1 MKVRN
6 KKVERRLKIR
16 RRIRRVIKGTEDVP
30 RLSVYK
36 SNKCIYAQLI
46 NDEQGRVLL
55 AVSSRSLGEQGID
68 VKKARKVGEVLA
80 DKALAKGIKSILFDR
95 SGYVYHGRVKALA
108 EGARER
114 GLKF

>member
-1 MKVRN
+1 MLKNR
-6 KKVERRLKIR
+6 KEARRLKIR
-16 RRIRRVIKGTEDVP
+16 HRIRKTVKGTAEVP

-46 NDEQGRVLL
+46 NDERGHTLL
-55 AVSSRSLGEQGID
+55 ATSSNALDTPGID
-68 VKKARKVGEVLA
+68 VEKARKVGELIA
-80 DKALAKGIKSILFDR
+80 ERALEKDIKAIVFDR

-108 EGARER
+108 EGARAK